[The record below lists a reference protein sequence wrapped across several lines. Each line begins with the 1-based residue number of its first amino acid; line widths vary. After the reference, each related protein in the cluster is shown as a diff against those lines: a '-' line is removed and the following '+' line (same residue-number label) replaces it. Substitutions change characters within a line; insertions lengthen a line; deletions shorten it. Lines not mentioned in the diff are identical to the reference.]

1 MVSKTIKIDYKT
13 FTKMKWN
20 KNNMF
25 PDETEGQEAMNI
37 LAKYIMEQDNM
48 SYLVNYPANTGE
60 VNTEVVKDIL
70 YRLRKKTFLE
80 KLIDLF

>member
-1 MVSKTIKIDYKT
+1 MACKKIKIDYKT

-25 PDETEGQEAMNI
+25 SDGTDGQEVMGI
-37 LAKYIMEQDNM
+37 LAKYIMGQDNM

-70 YRLRKKTFLE
+70 YRLRKNIFRKTY
-80 KLIDLF
+80 

>member
-1 MVSKTIKIDYKT
+1 MVDKTIKIDYKT

-25 PDETEGQEAMNI
+25 SDETEGQEAMGI

-70 YRLRKKTFLE
+70 YRLRKNIFRKTY
-80 KLIDLF
+80 